1 MIAII
6 NTGEVDEIGRSRYRL
21 QINEKLIAEFH
32 HHRIDGLGVCLAL
45 ASLAADRAE
54 FERNERIIKL
64 AQNALSERK
73 NGA

>member
-6 NTGEVDEIGRSRYRL
+6 NTGEFDEIGRSLYRL

-45 ASLAADRAE
+45 AALAADRANDD
-54 FERNERIIKL
+54 RIDRIIKL
-64 AQNALSERK
+64 AQEGK
-73 NGA
+73 PE